1 MANHNYNHHIYGW
14 LEKIE
19 SNIAKYRATVDT
31 TPEDRIE
38 FITHQYHLVMLINRA
53 IEGSVIFVGARPVPQ
68 VVVEDLDPVIDTE

>member
-19 SNIAKYRATVDT
+19 ANIANYRAQVTT

-53 IEGSVIFVGARPVPQ
+53 IDGSVIFVGARPVEQP
-68 VVVEDLDPVIDTE
+68 VVDTVDQTIPTV